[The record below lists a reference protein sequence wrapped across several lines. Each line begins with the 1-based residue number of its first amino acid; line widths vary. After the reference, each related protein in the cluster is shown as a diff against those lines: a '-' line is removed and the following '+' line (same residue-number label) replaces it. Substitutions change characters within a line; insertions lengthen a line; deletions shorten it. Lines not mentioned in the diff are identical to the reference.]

1 MAQIISGPGVGL
13 PYPAALYPPN
23 LFNVPYD
30 VPNNYVGLPPG
41 GAVVLPATG
50 TNGYLFDT
58 GAVSVVQFL
67 DPVTGIWRIDQR
79 PTGGQQHITSDGITR
94 RVANLTGCPVS
105 AIIAGG
111 GSGFAAATATI
122 TANIGG
128 STWQAIVGGSLSV
141 STINAAGAN
150 YTLPPILHIALPN
163 SPGIPAT
170 GHCSITSGTVS
181 AVTLDNFGAG
191 YLTATVGA
199 AILPSPFD
207 PNAGTITQATVT
219 LILNAVNAT
228 AITGALCTY
237 NGTAL
242 ASASIA
248 SLTLTAGGAGGSGA
262 TITPLV
268 MQTIVS
274 ASVVAGGGGFG
285 NAAMPGAGFTTG
297 GSGTTS
303 VSAIANPAVELTN
316 FKPRQGWVA
325 FTSSAAG
332 ALSAPVVTDP
342 GLFVTAPTL
351 ALSSGG
357 AIVTTLASV
366 ALTLGSL
373 NDVVMVQPL

>member
-23 LFNVPYD
+23 LNGAPLD
-30 VPNNYVGLPPG
+30 VNSNYIGMPPG
-41 GAVVLPATG
+41 GALVFPATNA
-50 TNGYLFDT
+50 NGILFDT
-58 GAVSVVQFL
+58 GACSVLQWL
-67 DPVTGIWRIDQR
+67 DPVTGVWRLDQR
-79 PTGGQQHITSDGITR
+79 VTGGVQHVTSDGFTR

-111 GSGFAAATATI
+111 GSGFAQATATI

-141 STINAAGAN
+141 STISAVGAN
-150 YTLPPILHIALPN
+150 YTLPPIVHIALPP
-163 SPGIPAT
+163 SPGIPASAHST
-170 GHCSITSGTVS
+170 IANGTVS

-207 PNAGTITQATVT
+207 PNAGTITTASVT
-219 LILNAVNAT
+219 IILNAANAT

-268 MQTIVS
+268 MQTVVS
-274 ASVVAGGGGFG
+274 ASVVAGGGGWG
-285 NAAMPGAGFTTG
+285 DAAMPGGGTTTG
-297 GSGTTS
+297 GGGTTS
-303 VSAIANPAVELTN
+303 VSAIANPAVEMTN
-316 FKPRQGWVA
+316 FKPRQAWIA

-342 GLFVTAPTL
+342 GLFLTAPTVL
-351 ALSSGG
+351 LSSGG
-357 AIVTTLASV
+357 SLPTTLASV

-373 NDVVMVQPL
+373 NDTIMCQPL